1 MIVRVSTNLNTPTDK
16 AWGAVKR
23 PATLVRVARGMLG
36 FAGSDSFPEEWRE
49 GHALKTRLLFFHLIP
64 SWRHNL
70 RVVKIDEEK
79 REIVSNESGGP
90 VRRWNHLI
98 RVEPTRDGRS
108 RYTDEI
114 DIDAGLL
121 TPFVWGFASVFYRY
135 RQMRWRRLA
144 VSLQ

>member
-1 MIVRVSTNLNTPTDK
+1 MIVRVSTNLDASTDK

-49 GHALKTRLLFFHLIP
+49 GHALETRLLFFHLVP
-64 SWRHNL
+64 SWRHHL
-70 RVVKIDEEK
+70 RVAKIDEEK
-79 REIVSNESGGP
+79 REIVSNESGGF

-98 RVEPTRDGRS
+98 RVEPIRNGRS

-135 RQMRWRRLA
+135 RQMRWRKLA
-144 VSLQ
+144 ASL